1 MTFTRQ
7 IVAVRGSSD
16 LQRETVTR
24 YLDRDRLGTYLFA
37 SAVVASGVASWGRQ
51 AAARLFPIL
60 EFLPVVLI
68 MLMYMSPDH
77 AGRMMMRQPVKR
89 SEPQ

>member
-7 IVAVRGSSD
+7 TGAIRESSD

-24 YLDRDRLGTYLFA
+24 YLDRDHRGTYLFA
-37 SAVVASGVASWGRQ
+37 SAVVASGVANWGWH

-60 EFLPVVLI
+60 EFLPAILMV
-68 MLMYMSPDH
+68 LMYMRH
-77 AGRMMMRQPVKR
+77 R
-89 SEPQ
+89 SHL

>member
-7 IVAVRGSSD
+7 TVAVRGSSD

-24 YLDRDRLGTYLFA
+24 YLDPDRLGTYLFA
-37 SAVVASGVASWGRQ
+37 SAVVASGVANWGWQ

-60 EFLPVVLI
+60 EFLPAIL
-68 MLMYMSPDH
+68 
-77 AGRMMMRQPVKR
+77 MMMIYVRYR
-89 SEPQ
+89 SRR

>member
-7 IVAVRGSSD
+7 TVAVRGSSD
-16 LQRETVTR
+16 PQRETVTR

-37 SAVVASGVASWGRQ
+37 SAIVASGVANWGWQ

-60 EFLPVVLI
+60 EFLPAILM
-68 MLMYMSPDH
+68 MLMYMSH
-77 AGRMMMRQPVKR
+77 R
-89 SEPQ
+89 SRR